1 MRQDV
6 GEGEA
11 IMSGPDDWIGEEVLV
26 AVGSGRIRGYLE
38 SFDERGIVLLRTDEQ
53 GTESH
58 SVFYP
63 MTTIG
68 WMRRSSE
75 QTPN

>member
-1 MRQDV
+1 
-6 GEGEA
+6 
-11 IMSGPDDWIGEEVLV
+11 MSGPDDWIGQEVLV

-38 SFDERGIVLLRTDEQ
+38 DFDGRGIVLLRTDEQ
-53 GTESH
+53 GPESH

-63 MTTIG
+63 MMTIN

-75 QTPN
+75 QISDETSSP

>member
-1 MRQDV
+1 
-6 GEGEA
+6 
-11 IMSGPDDWIGEEVLV
+11 MSGPDDWVGEEVLV

-38 SFDERGIVLLRTDEQ
+38 NFDERGIVLLRTDEQ
-53 GTESH
+53 GTENH

-63 MTTIG
+63 MTTVG